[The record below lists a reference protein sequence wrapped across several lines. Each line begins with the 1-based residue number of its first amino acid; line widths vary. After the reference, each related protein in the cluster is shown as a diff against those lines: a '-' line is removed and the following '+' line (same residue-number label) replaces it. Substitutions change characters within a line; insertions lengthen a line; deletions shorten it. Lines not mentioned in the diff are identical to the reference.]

1 MEDLAI
7 IRLNIERYFR
17 LLERESDRS
26 KRRQIVALL
35 QQALVEEASGLS
47 SQEESRLQRR
57 LQSNTHTGFSA
68 ASPAL
73 GD

>member
-47 SQEESRLQRR
+47 SQEESRLQPRVP
-57 LQSNTHTGFSA
+57 SNAHAGSSA